1 MNMKQKILFATLLLG
16 VMLTAG
22 CKKENWTDWKV
33 QNEAWLAKNMKAEGV
48 QTTPTGLQYKVL
60 RQGIAG
66 TKPDMLK
73 SVRIRY
79 KGSLIT
85 GHVFEESENADFAVS
100 GVIDGLAEGLKK
112 MNKSGHYIF
121 YIPQELGYKAEEQGT
136 RGNASYIPP
145 YSTLIFDVEL
155 TDVY

>member
-1 MNMKQKILFATLLLG
+1 MKQTILFGLLVCLTL
-16 VMLTAG
+16 LTAG

-33 QNEAWLAKNMKAEGV
+33 QNEAWLAKNKTAEGV
-48 QTTPTGLQYKVL
+48 LTTPTGLQYKVL

-66 TKPDMLK
+66 TKPDALK
-73 SVRIRY
+73 SVRIKY

-85 GHVFEESENADFAVS
+85 GHVFEEQQSADFAVA

-136 RGNASYIPP
+136 RGYASYIPP

>member
-1 MNMKQKILFATLLLG
+1 MKKTILSAVLLCVIL
-16 VMLTAG
+16 LTAG

-33 QNEAWLAKNMKAEGV
+33 QNEAWLAKNKTAEGV
-48 QTTPTGLQYKVL
+48 LTTPTGLQYKVL

-66 TKPDMLK
+66 TKPDVLK

-79 KGSLIT
+79 TGRLIT
-85 GHVFEESENADFAVS
+85 GHVFEENEAADFAVS
-100 GVIDGLAEGLKK
+100 GVIEGLAEGLKK

-155 TDVY
+155 NDVY